1 MMARMPALIAAS
13 ASPSLLHSLTHL
25 DWGYVAGAAAAEL
38 GSMTSSARS
47 QRRLLQV
54 DGDRLPL
61 RSALGVAFGSTAIA
75 NTVPLAGMGMGAAFS
90 YKHFQRKGVRD
101 ATVGWALTVSGVM
114 SALTFAA
121 LMTAGALLVGSSSA
135 LVLGLSGAA
144 LNAIPVLVLL
154 AAVRFATV
162 RRLLTKTTRAVARLW
177 SRLRRRD
184 PATAGQG
191 IESLLERA
199 GSVHA
204 TPGRYALATLHA
216 LRTWTCDCLCLA
228 FAIAATGHSFPI
240 HGFLL
245 AYCTAM
251 TAAGFGLVPGGI
263 GVVEATLTG
272 TLVGLGLP
280 AARAFP
286 AVIVYRVISL
296 GLVAVAGWTVALRM
310 NNRLRHV
317 EDRAKVV
324 PVADQ

>member
-1 MMARMPALIAAS
+1 MALMPALHAAS
-13 ASPSLLHSLTHL
+13 ASPSLLHTVGHL
-25 DWGYVAGAAAAEL
+25 DWPWVVGAVLAEV
-38 GSMTSSARS
+38 GSMSSTARS

-54 DGDRLPL
+54 DGQRVPF
-61 RSALGVAFGSTAIA
+61 RSALGVSFGSTAIA

-121 LMTAGALLVGSSSA
+121 LMTVGALLVGSTSA
-135 LVLGLSGAA
+135 LILGLSGAA

-154 AAVRFATV
+154 AAVRFASV
-162 RRLLTKTTRAVARLW
+162 RRILTKVTTAIAKAW
-177 SRLRRRD
+177 CRLRRRD
-184 PATAGQG
+184 ATTAGQG
-191 IESLLERA
+191 IVSLLERA
-199 GSVHA
+199 GAIHA
-204 TPGRYALATLHA
+204 SRVRYGIATVHA

-228 FAIAATGHSFPI
+228 FSIAATGHSFPI

-251 TAAGFGLVPGGI
+251 TAAGFGIVPGGI

-280 AARAFP
+280 TARAFP
-286 AVIVYRVISL
+286 AVVVYRVISL
-296 GLVAVAGWTVALRM
+296 GLMAAAGWVIALRM
-310 NNRLRHV
+310 NNRLRHA
-317 EDRAKVV
+317 DNRDKVIGI
-324 PVADQ
+324 ADH